1 MCYWFNKQGKQSK
14 SKKPQKS
21 TNQYNLKYNTEDEEC
36 MRFFLGKKNKEFFGH
51 ENVFLSFLPCKIID
65 KSRLHLCY
73 VLLV

>member
-36 MRFFLGKKNKEFFGH
+36 MRFFLGKKTKNFLAMKMF
-51 ENVFLSFLPCKIID
+51 FLSFLLCNIID
-65 KSRLHLCY
+65 KSKLHLCY